1 MQGIIDSH
9 AHVCGKVLFPRW
21 NEVMERAE
29 KAGLERIMIVC
40 TEVEEAERAI
50 EIAARDPMFDVAC
63 GFYPNDILK
72 VTKTDWSRLES
83 LVKEPDRK
91 SVV

>member
-40 TEVEEAERAI
+40 TGVE
-50 EIAARDPMFDVAC
+50 
-63 GFYPNDILK
+63 
-72 VTKTDWSRLES
+72 
-83 LVKEPDRK
+83 DRK